1 MNIKYK
7 KWYAIQFNLNF
18 VNGYGFLSFAKGMSK
33 NIGKNISKNVSS
45 KYGENRLDHAKKS
58 PTVALY
64 TTSKWVIEKTAE
76 ATGGFIGNK
85 VATRI
90 TKFHKIQTKI
100 IQKPLQISTMKK
112 YLKKDIYLQKKGS
125 KLLMIWDGYDSIIME
140 YQKKLLDNTP
150 NQPS

>member
-1 MNIKYK
+1 
-7 KWYAIQFNLNF
+7 
-18 VNGYGFLSFAKGMSK
+18 MSK
-33 NIGKNISKNVSS
+33 NIGKNISKNVSR
-45 KYGENRLDHAKKS
+45 KYGKNRLDHAKKS
-58 PTVALY
+58 PTVALN

-100 IQKPLQISTMKK
+100 IQKQLQISMVKK

-125 KLLMIWDGYDSIIME
+125 KLLVWDGYDSIILE
-140 YQKKLLDNTP
+140 YQKKIVGQYTKSTILI
-150 NQPS
+150 